1 MSFKKVR
8 DAHRTENTEDYLE
21 IIADLLNVKG
31 EARIVDIASKLD
43 IAQATANKTIQR
55 LQNQGFVKKEPYR
68 SIFLTLKGQQVASI
82 SKKRHII
89 VLTFLKNLGLDQNQ
103 YIAYVHQNTKATHVH
118 IIANRINHQ
127 GKALNDSYIGFKA
140 QNSAEKIALEN
151 GLKTAK
157 EIRHELHFEKEVLK
171 ELNKPLKEEI

>member
-8 DAHRTENTEDYLE
+8 DAHKSENTEDYLE

-43 IAQATANKTIQR
+43 IAQATANTTIQR

-68 SIFLTLKGQQVASI
+68 SIFLTLRGQQVASI

-89 VLTFLKNLGLDQNQ
+89 VLTFLKNLGLD
-103 YIAYVHQNTKATHVH
+103 I
-118 IIANRINHQ
+118 
-127 GKALNDSYIGFKA
+127 
-140 QNSAEKIALEN
+140 
-151 GLKTAK
+151 KTAEADAEGIEHHVSDK
-157 EIRHELHFEKEVLK
+157 TLK
-171 ELNKPLKEEI
+171 KMEQFNKRF

>member
-8 DAHRTENTEDYLE
+8 DAHKTENTEDYLE
-21 IIADLLNVKG
+21 IIADLLNTKG
-31 EARIVDIASKLD
+31 EARIVDIANKLD

-89 VLTFLKNLGLDQNQ
+89 VLTFLKNLGLD
-103 YIAYVHQNTKATHVH
+103 I
-118 IIANRINHQ
+118 
-127 GKALNDSYIGFKA
+127 
-140 QNSAEKIALEN
+140 
-151 GLKTAK
+151 KTAAADAEGIEHHVSDK
-157 EIRHELHFEKEVLK
+157 TLK
-171 ELNKPLKEEI
+171 KMEQFNKKF